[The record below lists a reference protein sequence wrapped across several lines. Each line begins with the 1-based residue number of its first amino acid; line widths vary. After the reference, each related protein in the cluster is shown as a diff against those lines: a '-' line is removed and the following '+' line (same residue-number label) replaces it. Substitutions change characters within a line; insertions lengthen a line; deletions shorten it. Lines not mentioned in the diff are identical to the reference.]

1 MEDILT
7 LLIQSQGTWAVL
19 FVFLLLY
26 TIKKNDKLDEM
37 QDARE
42 KKYQELISELTDKL
56 SIVNIMNEKLDS
68 LCASHDKNT
77 GQ

>member
-1 MEDILT
+1 MEELVT
-7 LLIQSQGTWAVL
+7 QLIQSQGIWAVL

-42 KKYQELISELTDKL
+42 KEYQKLLLELTDKL
-56 SIVNIMNEKLDS
+56 SIVNSVNDKLDK
-68 LCASHDKNT
+68 LCTNFEKQT
-77 GQ
+77 

>member
-1 MEDILT
+1 MEDLVIQFT
-7 LLIQSQGTWAVL
+7 QSQGIWAVL

-42 KKYQELISELTDKL
+42 KKYQELISELTDKI
-56 SIVNIMNEKLDS
+56 SIINVMNEKLANI
-68 LCASHDKNT
+68 CASQNRNT
-77 GQ
+77 E

>member
-1 MEDILT
+1 MEDILVQ
-7 LLIQSQGTWAVL
+7 LIQSQGIWAAL

-56 SIVNIMNEKLDS
+56 TIVNTINGKLDS
-68 LCASHDKNT
+68 ICASLDK
-77 GQ
+77 GSL